1 MGFFNILKTETI
13 CSNCSKP
20 FPVYIQFKFGHTR
33 QLEYQLGDKLYWD
46 RGGKWRT
53 NDIGKPY
60 LPAVT
65 VYGIAE
71 GNVCPHCSHS
81 NAEEFDIRVENDT
94 IISVNTMTD
103 YKNYLDNEEWEGC
116 YYEVND

>member
-1 MGFFNILKTETI
+1 MGLFNTLNTEIT

-53 NDIGKPY
+53 NDIGKPN
-60 LPAVT
+60 LSAVN

-71 GNVCPHCSHS
+71 DSVCPHCSRS
-81 NAEEFDIRVENDT
+81 NEEEFDIRVENDT
-94 IISVNTMTD
+94 IISFKTMTD
-103 YKNYLDNEEWEGC
+103 YKNYLDYEEGAGC
-116 YYEVND
+116 FYEVM